1 MGFNS
6 IWVKEE
12 ISFEDLKEQ
21 CWSGAIDT
29 LKTIEEHEKED
40 LFMAILEEM
49 FIDNI
54 PTLTEI
60 NDFLWF
66 EDDEIFEM
74 LEINVEEGEQ

>member
-6 IWVKEE
+6 IWVKDEFT
-12 ISFEDLKEQ
+12 FEDLKRQ

-29 LKTIEEHEKED
+29 LKTIEGNSKED

-49 FIDNI
+49 YSEHI
-54 PTLTEI
+54 PTMTEV

-74 LEINVEEGEQ
+74 LEINVKKED